1 MNPYERPYNENGEI
15 NRTFYN
21 VGQSKTIANPLYD
34 AALNVRNESN
44 YTELINNFS
53 IEWSVTTDLKLRGQ
67 IGISK
72 KTNMSDLFYPAE
84 HSMFLTSA
92 YTEGDGYFRRG
103 QYTYGV
109 GENHNY
115 DGNVTLSYS

>member
-1 MNPYERPYNENGEI
+1 
-15 NRTFYN
+15 
-21 VGQSKTIANPLYD
+21 
-34 AALNVRNESN
+34 
-44 YTELINNFS
+44 
-53 IEWSVTTDLKLRGQ
+53 
-67 IGISK
+67 
-72 KTNMSDLFYPAE
+72 MSDLFYPAE

-115 DGNVTLSYS
+115 DGNVTLSYSKNFREKHQFRDGAKSYR